1 MGPKKA
7 TADKAKEK
15 DQSDTED
22 IEPNRM
28 ERLEDEL
35 RELRDRLFD
44 ADRQITETRLQS
56 LSETNR
62 LTELLKGQEEI
73 NRQEWE
79 NLTLTCEEKLKE
91 MSRERDDDIHDMQ
104 ERLVVYKQMHE
115 NLQKELTRKV
125 NFREDDTVILSPSV
139 SMNFG
144 STYGDV
150 GSFR

>member
-7 TADKAKEK
+7 IADKAKEK

-22 IEPNRM
+22 IELNRM

-73 NRQEWE
+73 NRQERE

-91 MSRERDDDIHDMQ
+91 MSRERDDAIHDMQ

-125 NFREDDTVILSPSV
+125 NFREDDTVILSPSA

-150 GSFR
+150 GSF

>member
-15 DQSDTED
+15 DPSDTED

-73 NRQEWE
+73 NRQERE
-79 NLTLTCEEKLKE
+79 NLTLKTK
-91 MSRERDDDIHDMQ
+91 I
-104 ERLVVYKQMHE
+104 
-115 NLQKELTRKV
+115 
-125 NFREDDTVILSPSV
+125 TVQ
-139 SMNFG
+139 
-144 STYGDV
+144 
-150 GSFR
+150 